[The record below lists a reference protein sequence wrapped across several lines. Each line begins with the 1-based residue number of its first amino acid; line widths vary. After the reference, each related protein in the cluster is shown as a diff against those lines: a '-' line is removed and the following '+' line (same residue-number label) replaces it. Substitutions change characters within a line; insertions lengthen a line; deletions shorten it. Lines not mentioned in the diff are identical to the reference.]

1 MALNPFFLQGSSSEQ
16 RLIQELI
23 NEQLKI
29 YGIDVTYLPRKLVK
43 EDTLFTELQS
53 SVFNDNFAIEAYVN
67 TYEGYGG
74 AGDILTKFDITLK
87 DELIITISKER
98 FEDFIAPFLE
108 ALPDSEISIANRPR
122 EGDLIYFPL
131 GKRIFEVKF
140 VEHEKPFYQ
149 LGRNYVYELRCE
161 LFEYEDEMG
170 GWDTQSQITDEIDS
184 VLEKQGYIT
193 TLKLI
198 SAGSTASVGIS
209 TASGY
214 IRKITLTDDGTGY
227 TKVPTVSISAA
238 PAGGT
243 NATAVAIT
251 TALANTYSIK
261 EILLTNPGAGYT
273 TIPTVSIVSTGE
285 TITGVGYTTYGVG
298 AAATATLVTTSAGIG
313 TVSILSGGTGYPS
326 APTITFATPLSGIGT
341 AVGTV
346 SVTTG
351 NVVNQV
357 FISDAGIGYTS
368 GTATATISDPPII
381 TGIGTFEYNEQI
393 TGSVSGAKARVK
405 TWDATTNTLKVGTT
419 DGTFVASDVITGA
432 DSNATY
438 GVDFIESTQFD
449 DKYDK
454 GESIESEADN
464 ILDFTESNPFGDY

>member
-1 MALNPFFLQGSSSEQ
+1 
-16 RLIQELI
+16 
-23 NEQLKI
+23 
-29 YGIDVTYLPRKLVK
+29 
-43 EDTLFTELQS
+43 
-53 SVFNDNFAIEAYVN
+53 
-67 TYEGYGG
+67 
-74 AGDILTKFDITLK
+74 
-87 DELIITISKER
+87 
-98 FEDFIAPFLE
+98 
-108 ALPDSEISIANRPR
+108 
-122 EGDLIYFPL
+122 
-131 GKRIFEVKF
+131 
-140 VEHEKPFYQ
+140 
-149 LGRNYVYELRCE
+149 
-161 LFEYEDEMG
+161 MG

-273 TIPTVSIVSTGE
+273 TIPTVSIVSIGE

-432 DSNATY
+432 DSNASY
-438 GVDFIESTQFD
+438 SVDFIESTQFD

>member
-1 MALNPFFLQGSSSEQ
+1 MALNPFFLQGSSEEQ
-16 RLIQELI
+16 RLLQSLI
-23 NEQLKI
+23 NEQVKI
-29 YGIDVTYLPRKLVK
+29 YGMEVTYLPRKLIK

-53 SVFNDNFAIEAYVN
+53 SVFNDNFSIEAYVN

-74 AGDILTKFDITLK
+74 SGDILTKFGIALK
-87 DELIITISKER
+87 DELVITISQER

-108 ALPDSEISIANRPR
+108 DFPDNEIKISNRPR

-149 LGRNYVYELRCE
+149 LGKNYVYELRCE

-170 GWDTQSQITDEIDS
+170 GWDVQSQITEEIDS
-184 VLEKQGYIT
+184 VLETQGFIT

-198 SAGSTASVGIS
+198 SIGSTASVGVTTS
-209 TASGY
+209 TGY
-214 IRKITLTDDGTGY
+214 IRKISLTNDGYGY
-227 TKVPTVSISAA
+227 TKVPTVSISTA

-251 TALANTYSIK
+251 TAINNVYSVK

-273 TIPTVSIVSTGE
+273 VVPSVSIVSVGE

-298 AAATATLVTTSAGIG
+298 AAATATLVTSSAGING
-313 TVSILSGGTGYPS
+313 VTITSGGSGYPS
-326 APTITFATPLSGIGT
+326 PPILTFTTPTSGIGT
-341 AVGTV
+341 AFGRV
-346 SVTTG
+346 SVTTD
-351 NVVNQV
+351 NVVDKV

-368 GTATATISDPPII
+368 GTATAIISDPPII
-381 TGIGTFEYNEQI
+381 TGIGTFQYNEEV
-393 TGSVSGAKARVK
+393 TGSISGAKARVK

-419 DGTFVASDVITGA
+419 DGDFLASDVIVGTSSSA
-432 DSNATY
+432 RYS
-438 GVDFIESTQFD
+438 VDYIETAEFS

-454 GESIESEADN
+454 SDEIEEEADL
-464 ILDFTESNPFGDY
+464 IIDFSESNPFGNY